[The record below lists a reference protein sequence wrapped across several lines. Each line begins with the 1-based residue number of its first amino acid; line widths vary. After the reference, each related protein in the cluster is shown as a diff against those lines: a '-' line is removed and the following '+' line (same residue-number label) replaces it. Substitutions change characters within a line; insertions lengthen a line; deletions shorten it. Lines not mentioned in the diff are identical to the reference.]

1 MRSQGRE
8 RGALARGALVAA
20 GLALTATACAP
31 IWGGA
36 ALVGLVAIGTLTST
50 CYDYLD
56 LTVLDAEGRKTCAAT
71 VSASNGKSQFE
82 LESCYYT
89 PLSDGRWTV
98 RASLPGFPDAVS
110 TVMVEH
116 EHDCI
121 RHVQTVELT
130 LNRAGSSPIRTGLPT
145 PPAAAPPV
153 PVPAPAATPSPPPPL
168 AAPATSSSAV
178 PSAPAGSAA
187 PPIGVFPNTPPET
200 PR

>member
-1 MRSQGRE
+1 M
-8 RGALARGALVAA
+8 VAA
-20 GLALTATACAP
+20 GLALTASACAP

-36 ALVGLVAIGTLTST
+36 ALIGLVAIGTLTST

-82 LESCYYT
+82 LESCYYA
-89 PLSDGRWTV
+89 PLSDGRWTL

-110 TVMVEH
+110 TVLVEH

-130 LNRAGSSPIRTGLPT
+130 LNRAGSSPIRRVLPT
-145 PPAAAPPV
+145 PPAAASPTPI
-153 PVPAPAATPSPPPPL
+153 PAPAQTPSSTPPP
-168 AAPATSSSAV
+168 AAPATSSSAA
-178 PSAPAGSAA
+178 PSAQPAGSAT
-187 PPIGVFPNTPPET
+187 PSVGVFPNTPET